1 MATTEDSEKNE
12 TRAVVGKRRANG
24 NKRAEGPRLGAA
36 MGDARES
43 IQTMAGE
50 LRDKVEEHPWRALA
64 LAVGAGYIVGGGL
77 FTALTGRLL
86 FTGIKFGTR
95 LAALPLVRDELMG
108 FIGTLA
114 DRGGND
120 NERRQQ

>member
-1 MATTEDSEKNE
+1 MATTEDTEKNE
-12 TRAVVGKRRANG
+12 GRLVGKKRANG

-36 MGDARES
+36 MGEARDS
-43 IQTMAGE
+43 VQTMVSE
-50 LRDKVEEHPWRALA
+50 LRDKVEEHPWRTLGLA
-64 LAVGAGYIVGGGL
+64 LGAGYIVGGGL

-86 FTGIKFGTR
+86 FTGIKLGTR
-95 LAALPLVRDELMG
+95 LAALPLVRDEVMG

-120 NERRQQ
+120 TERRQQ